1 MRVLKTRVFARW
13 ARRDGPTESQLMHA
27 VQEMQRGLVDADLGA
42 GLFKKRVARSG
53 AGKSGGYRTL
63 LASNRRDRWV
73 FLFGFGKNDREN
85 VDEKEKND
93 LRRVAGILLG
103 KSDADITQLIDIG
116 ELQEVKD
123 GKPQAS

>member
-1 MRVLKTRVFARW
+1 
-13 ARRDGPTESQLMHA
+13 MHA

>member
-1 MRVLKTRVFARW
+1 MRVLKARVFTRW
-13 ARRDGPTESQLMHA
+13 ARRDGPTDSQLMHA
-27 VQEMQRGLVDADLGA
+27 VEEMRRGLMDADLGG
-42 GLFKKRVARSG
+42 GLFKKRVARAG

-73 FLFGFGKNDREN
+73 FLFGFGKKDREN
-85 VDEKEKND
+85 IDEKEKND

-103 KSDADITQLIDIG
+103 NSATDIMRLIDAG

-123 GKPQAS
+123 GKSQAS

>member
-1 MRVLKTRVFARW
+1 
-13 ARRDGPTESQLMHA
+13 MHA
-27 VQEMQRGLVDADLGA
+27 VEEMRRGLMDADLGG
-42 GLFKKRVARSG
+42 GLFKKRVARAG

-73 FLFGFGKNDREN
+73 FLFGFGKKDREN
-85 VDEKEKND
+85 IDEKEKND

-103 KSDADITQLIDIG
+103 NSETDIARLIDAG
-116 ELQEVKD
+116 QLQEVKD

>member
-1 MRVLKTRVFARW
+1 MRVLKTKVFTRW
-13 ARRDGPTESQLMHA
+13 ARGDGPADWQLMRA
-27 VQEMQRGLVDADLGA
+27 VEEIRLGLVDADLGA

-73 FLFGFGKNDREN
+73 FLYGFGKNDREN
-85 VDEKEKND
+85 IDEKEKND

-103 KSDADITQLIDIG
+103 NSDTDITRLIDAG

-123 GKPQAS
+123 GKPQAP

>member
-1 MRVLKTRVFARW
+1 MRILKTRVFTRW
-13 ARRDGPTESQLMHA
+13 ARRDGPTDSQLMHA
-27 VQEMQRGLVDADLGA
+27 VEEMRRGLVDADLGG
-42 GLFKKRVARSG
+42 GLFKKRVARAG

-85 VDEKEKND
+85 IDEKEKND
-93 LRRVAGILLG
+93 LRRVAEIFLG
-103 KSDADITQLIDIG
+103 NSESDITRLIDAG
-116 ELQEVKD
+116 QLQEVKD